1 MGLLKF
7 FAGRNPEDYEKEG
20 DAYCDISEFGEAKL
34 QYENALNRL
43 VKKRPDD
50 IESADRL
57 REKIARS
64 RESLARAHTNRGKD
78 LMELGHYDDA
88 EDILLLALELTE
100 QDKLR
105 KEIEELL
112 KKVKNRKKEELIEE
126 ITDDGNEEDNTETP
140 LYTESDDEYFTAL
153 VNVLPEEIRHAYL
166 SYGETFKKGYVALNH
181 GEYEEAH
188 VLLSS
193 ALEETGG
200 NHISYEIGTACLNM
214 GRASEA
220 RSVAE
225 AYVRDNPG
233 LSRGYHL
240 LCEVLWEMEAFDE
253 AHEIIH
259 SGPSDLR
266 NTVHM
271 KLLEG
276 ETLSRAGQYE
286 EAESFY
292 NDYRTTHG
300 WDENIVRA
308 QAVNCEALGKIS
320 QANDLYG
327 QIMNDCR
334 QCRVR
339 IDPVI
344 KLRYAETA
352 FKLGKRSSAILEL
365 YLSLAEEIPDERAH
379 FFRRISD
386 IYASQGH
393 EGESMRYL
401 AFTERLGKKG
411 S

>member
-1 MGLLKF
+1 MGFLQF
-7 FAGRNPEDYEKEG
+7 FSGKNPEDYEKKG
-20 DAYCDISEFGEAKL
+20 DAYCDLSEFGEAKL

-43 VKKRPDD
+43 AKKRPDD
-50 IESADRL
+50 IEGADRL
-57 REKIARS
+57 REKIASS

-88 EDILLLALELTE
+88 GDILLLALELTE
-100 QDKLR
+100 HDTSK

-112 KKVKNRKKEELIEE
+112 KKIKNRKKEELLEE
-126 ITDDGNEEDNTETP
+126 ITDDGNGEDVTETP
-140 LYTESDDEYFTAL
+140 FYAESDDEYFTAL
-153 VNVLPEEIRHAYL
+153 VNTLPEEIRQAYL
-166 SYGETFKKGYVALNH
+166 SYGEVFKKGYVALNH
-181 GEYEEAH
+181 GEYEEALA
-188 VLLSS
+188 LLSS

-214 GRASEA
+214 GRTSEA

-253 AHEIIH
+253 AHEVIR

-266 NTVHM
+266 NTVPM

-276 ETLSRAGQYE
+276 ETLSRAGQHE
-286 EAESFY
+286 KAESFY
-292 NDYRTTHG
+292 SDYRTTHG

-308 QAVNCEALGKIS
+308 QALNCEALGKTA

-339 IDPVI
+339 VDPVI

-352 FKLGKRSSAILEL
+352 FELGKLSSAILEL
-365 YLSLAEEIPDERAH
+365 YLSLAEEIPGDRAH
-379 FFRRISD
+379 FFRRISY

-393 EGESMRYL
+393 EDESMRYL
-401 AFTERLGKKG
+401 AFAERLEKKEA
-411 S
+411 